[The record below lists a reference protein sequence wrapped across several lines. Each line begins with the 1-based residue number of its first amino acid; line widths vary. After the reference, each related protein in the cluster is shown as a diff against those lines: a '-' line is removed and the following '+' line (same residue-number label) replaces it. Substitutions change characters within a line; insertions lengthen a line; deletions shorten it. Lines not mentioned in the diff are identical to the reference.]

1 MATSLTVQ
9 CVEGATAGA
18 LRVALQAAHA
28 PTVVLTGRSVALLT
42 RELKGYRRAVRYL
55 VDLATAT
62 NRPIGMHAEHATG
75 GRTVFIPPRHWSPE
89 RLAGWIA
96 GRHEELA
103 AQFGEI
109 AQIGGPSA

>member
-9 CVEGATAGA
+9 CVEGTTAGA
-18 LRVALQAAHA
+18 LRVALQAESA
-28 PTVVLTGRSVALLT
+28 PTVVLTARSLAQLE
-42 RELKGYRRAVRYL
+42 REFRGHKRMVRYL
-55 VDLATAT
+55 VDLATEC

-96 GRHEELA
+96 GRHVDLA
-103 AQFGEI
+103 AQFGPI
-109 AQIGGPSA
+109 ASMERSA